1 MTAET
6 VLEIAGRHFIAYTH
20 NKTAHGQL
28 LELMGNSPI
37 DILCNINKLHAH
49 LLKVAHFPEVRST
62 HARTLGLSLCLLS
75 HVRLTAW
82 RTRHSADRIA
92 HLSLHE
98 QEGQQRAPAL
108 HAGQGVARRAG
119 TLRQR
124 YAPHTPSWVPSG
136 ILVMMWLEP
145 GLTHAHAA
153 GVLQARFGVSW
164 RTCSSAPTSP

>member
-1 MTAET
+1 MLNVTAET
-6 VLEIAGRHFIAYTH
+6 VLEIAGRHFIAYTQ

-82 RTRHSADRIA
+82 RTRHGADRIA

-98 QEGQQRAPAL
+98 QEGQQRASAL
-108 HAGQGVARRAG
+108 HAGQGVACRAG
-119 TLRQR
+119 ALRQR
-124 YAPHTPSWVPSG
+124 YAPHTSTWVPSG
-136 ILVMMWLEP
+136 ILVPPRRDDVAEP
-145 GLTHAHAA
+145 
-153 GVLQARFGVSW
+153 V
-164 RTCSSAPTSP
+164 